1 MCLLWNALY
10 LGVVLPKPY
19 IPRRNSHTKGT
30 SLAYRLAPDMI
41 SIARN
46 YAVWAITPPKKIQ
59 LIGQFFLG
67 GGLAKPPCRNS
78 DISYG
83 CMLRHTDSRLLF
95 QTRSKSV
102 MINFWKAAL
111 YWWQKKKQ
119 NTRIGAVWWNPW
131 GDFLKKIFCAS
142 AHCGPTLLIHVSSK
156 SVQVWGSYNRKTL
169 WLPKWF

>member
-1 MCLLWNALY
+1 MECPLLGGRIAQTIH
-10 LGVVLPKPY
+10 PPSK
-19 IPRRNSHTKGT
+19 
-30 SLAYRLAPDMI
+30 LAYKRHILGI
-41 SIARN
+41 STSPWYDFYR
-46 YAVWAITPPKKIQ
+46 PKLCSLSNHPTQKIQ
-59 LIGQFFLG
+59 LIGQFFFG

-83 CMLRHTDSRLLF
+83 CMLHHTDSRLFF
-95 QTRSKSV
+95 QTWSKLV

-156 SVQVWGSYNRKTL
+156 SVQVWGSYNGKTL